1 MKINYYLLYFFL
13 LLYSPFSFSNEHF
26 EYDDWIKN
34 KLFSKN
40 LINKIDNLINFKVNS
55 KTENINKAKK
65 IKKIIIS
72 NLNSITNYQ
81 NQYTNLRLLCN
92 NEFGSIN
99 FEYFLFVENCIENKN
114 KKLLKDYSLSKFEFD
129 DSKNLLLN
137 NAENFKLKFINL
149 HSHEVK
155 KDNYDTIMK
164 NYNTNIEEINYK
176 KFENQFNI
184 LLKYLQN
191 KYQLN

>member
-40 LINKIDNLINFKVNS
+40 LINKIDNLVNFKVNS
-55 KTENINKAKK
+55 KTENKNQAKK

-81 NQYTNLRLLCN
+81 NQYTNLRLLCS

-99 FEYFLFVENCIENKN
+99 FEYFLFVENCIEN

-164 NYNTNIEEINYK
+164 IYNTNIEEINYK

-191 KYQLN
+191 KYKLN

>member
-1 MKINYYLLYFFL
+1 VKINYYLLYFFL

-40 LINKIDNLINFKVNS
+40 LINKIDNLVNFKVNS
-55 KTENINKAKK
+55 KTENKNQAKK

-114 KKLLKDYSLSKFEFD
+114 KELLKEYSLSKFEFHD
-129 DSKNLLLN
+129 TKNLLLD
-137 NAENFKLKFINL
+137 NAENFKHKFISL

-155 KDNYDTIMK
+155 KENYNIIMK
-164 NYNTNIEEINYK
+164 NYNTNIDEINYK
-176 KFENQFNI
+176 NFENQFNI

>member
-13 LLYSPFSFSNEHF
+13 LLYSPFSFSNEHL

-40 LINKIDNLINFKVNS
+40 LINKIDNLVNFKVNS
-55 KTENINKAKK
+55 KTENKNQAKK

-81 NQYTNLRLLCN
+81 NQYTNLRLLCS

>member
-40 LINKIDNLINFKVNS
+40 LINKIDNLVNFKVNS
-55 KTENINKAKK
+55 KTKNKNQAKK

-81 NQYTNLRLLCN
+81 NQYTNLRLLCS

-164 NYNTNIEEINYK
+164 IYNTNIEEINYK

-191 KYQLN
+191 KYKLN

>member
-40 LINKIDNLINFKVNS
+40 LINKIDNLVNFKVNS
-55 KTENINKAKK
+55 KTENKNQAKK

-72 NLNSITNYQ
+72 KLNSITNYQ
-81 NQYTNLRLLCN
+81 NQYTNLRLLCS

-191 KYQLN
+191 KYKLN

>member
-26 EYDDWIKN
+26 EYNDWIKN

-40 LINKIDNLINFKVNS
+40 LINKIDNLVNFKVNS
-55 KTENINKAKK
+55 KTENKNQAKK

-81 NQYTNLRLLCN
+81 NQYTNLRLLCS

-164 NYNTNIEEINYK
+164 IYNTNIEEINYK

-191 KYQLN
+191 KYKLN

>member
-40 LINKIDNLINFKVNS
+40 LINNIDNLVNFKVNS
-55 KTENINKAKK
+55 KIENKNQAKK

-81 NQYTNLRLLCN
+81 NQYTNLRLLCS

-164 NYNTNIEEINYK
+164 IYNTNIEEINYK

-191 KYQLN
+191 KYKLN

>member
-40 LINKIDNLINFKVNS
+40 LINKIDNLVNFKVNS
-55 KTENINKAKK
+55 KTENKNQAKK

-81 NQYTNLRLLCN
+81 NQYTNLRLLCS

-114 KKLLKDYSLSKFEFD
+114 KKLLKDFSLSKFEFD

-164 NYNTNIEEINYK
+164 IYNTNIEEINYK

-191 KYQLN
+191 KYKLN

>member
-13 LLYSPFSFSNEHF
+13 LLYSPFAFSNEHL
-26 EYDDWIKN
+26 EYDDWIKK

-129 DSKNLLLN
+129 ESKDLLLN

-155 KDNYDTIMK
+155 KENYDTIMK

>member
-1 MKINYYLLYFFL
+1 MKINNYLLYFSL
-13 LLYSPFSFSNEHF
+13 LLYSTFSFSNENI

-34 KLFSKN
+34 KLFSNN
-40 LINKIDNLINFKVNS
+40 LISKIDNLINLKVNS
-55 KTENINKAKK
+55 KTESISQAKK

-81 NQYTNLRLLCN
+81 NQYTNLRLICN
-92 NEFGSIN
+92 DEFGRIN

-137 NAENFKLKFINL
+137 NAENFKIKFINL

-155 KDNYDTIMK
+155 KENYDTIMK

-184 LLKYLQN
+184 LLIYLQN

>member
-40 LINKIDNLINFKVNS
+40 LINKIDNLVNFKVNS
-55 KTENINKAKK
+55 KTENKNQAKK

-81 NQYTNLRLLCN
+81 NQYTNLRLLCS

-164 NYNTNIEEINYK
+164 IYNTNIEEINYK

-191 KYQLN
+191 KYKLN

>member
-40 LINKIDNLINFKVNS
+40 LINKIDNLVNFKVNS
-55 KTENINKAKK
+55 KTENKNQAKK

-164 NYNTNIEEINYK
+164 IYNTNIEEINYK

-191 KYQLN
+191 KYKLN

>member
-1 MKINYYLLYFFL
+1 MKINNYLLYFSL
-13 LLYSPFSFSNEHF
+13 LLYSTFSFSNENI

-40 LINKIDNLINFKVNS
+40 LISKIDNLINLKVNS
-55 KTENINKAKK
+55 KTESKNKAKK

-155 KDNYDTIMK
+155 KENYDTIMK

>member
-40 LINKIDNLINFKVNS
+40 LINKIDNLVNFKVNS
-55 KTENINKAKK
+55 KTENKNQAKK

-114 KKLLKDYSLSKFEFD
+114 KELLKEYSLSKFEFD

-164 NYNTNIEEINYK
+164 IYNTNIEEINYK

-191 KYQLN
+191 KYKLN

>member
-55 KTENINKAKK
+55 KTENKNQAKK

-164 NYNTNIEEINYK
+164 IYNTNIEEINYK

-191 KYQLN
+191 KYKLN